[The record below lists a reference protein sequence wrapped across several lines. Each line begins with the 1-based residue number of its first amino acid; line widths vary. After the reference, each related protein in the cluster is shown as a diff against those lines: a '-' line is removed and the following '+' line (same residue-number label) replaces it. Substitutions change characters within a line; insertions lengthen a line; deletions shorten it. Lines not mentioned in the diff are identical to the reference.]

1 MDRKKIME
9 SIYSY
14 CRKNP
19 YIVSMVV
26 LTLFLIL
33 IKYILTG
40 CVVMCMDWSDET
52 PLYID
57 PMDVDG
63 TRNIT

>member
-1 MDRKKIME
+1 MDRKKSMNKV
-9 SIYSY
+9 YTY
-14 CRKNP
+14 CKKNP

-33 IKYILTG
+33 VKYILTG

-52 PLYID
+52 PLYLD